1 MKRRSSLFVLL
12 ILPLI
17 AISQEIDIELY
28 ASGFSNPVS
37 IKHAGDE
44 RLFVVEQNG
53 VIKIIN
59 ADGTVNPIPFLD
71 IDDRVINTGTE
82 RGLLGLA
89 FHPNYSSNGYF
100 FVNYINN
107 NGNTVVSRF
116 VANPPDGN
124 TSNPSTEA
132 IFLTITQPY
141 SNHNGGDLAF
151 GNDGYLYISTGDG
164 GSGGDPQNRAQNLNT
179 LLGKMLRVD
188 INSSQGENNY
198 TIPSDNPFIDNS
210 NALDEI
216 WAYGLRNPWRFSFDR
231 QTNDL
236 WIGDVGEGNIEEIN
250 MAAIAEDAL
259 NYGWR
264 CYEGNSVYNNSG
276 CPNMSALTFPV
287 AQYTHSGSG
296 AFKCSITGG
305 YVYRGSIY
313 TSLVGKYLFADY
325 CSNEIGVL
333 NFNGSIWEIAFSQQ
347 FSGNGWTT
355 FGEALD
361 GELYIAGRDSGN
373 IYHITDSNLSLDEF
387 EKDSFKMFPNPVNSD
402 LTISIS
408 NNEFSEI
415 IIYNLQGKQIK
426 SIKELSG
433 NSINI
438 STSDIASGMYLIEIT
453 TTNRNTYTKKLIV
466 NK

>member
-1 MKRRSSLFVLL
+1 MKRLASLLTIL
-12 ILPLI
+12 IIPTLVI
-17 AISQEIDIELY
+17 AQEIDIELF
-28 ASGFSNPVS
+28 ASGFNSPTS
-37 IKHAGDE
+37 IKHAGDD
-44 RLFVVEQNG
+44 RLFVVEQDG

-59 ADGTVNPIPFLD
+59 ADGSVNQTPFLD
-71 IDDRVINTGTE
+71 IDDRVINTGNE

-89 FHPNYSSNGYF
+89 FHPNYSSNGFF

-107 NGNTVVSRF
+107 SGNTVVSRF
-116 VANPPDGN
+116 VASPPDGN
-124 TSNPSTEA
+124 IADPSTET
-132 IFLTITQPY
+132 IFLTINQPY

-151 GNDGYLYISTGDG
+151 GSDGYLYISTGDG
-164 GSGGDPQNRAQNLNT
+164 GSAGDPENRSQNLNT
-179 LLGKMLRVD
+179 LLGKMLRID
-188 INSSQGENNY
+188 INSSEGGNNY
-198 TIPSDNPFIDNS
+198 SIPSDNPFVGNS

-216 WAYGLRNPWRFSFDR
+216 WAYGLRNPWRFSFDSE
-231 QTNDL
+231 TNDL
-236 WIGDVGEGNIEEIN
+236 WIGDVGQGNIEEIN
-250 MAAIAEDAL
+250 MAASTEGGL

-276 CPNMSALTFPV
+276 CPNMSTLTFPV

-313 TSLVGKYLFADY
+313 TSLIGKYLFADY
-325 CSNEIGVL
+325 CSDEIGVL
-333 NFNGSIWEIAFSQQ
+333 SFNGSIWEIDFSQQ

-361 GELYIAGRDSGN
+361 GELYITGRDSGN

-387 EKDSFKMFPNPVNSD
+387 EKGSLKMFPNPANSN

-415 IIYNLQGKQIK
+415 IIYDLQGKQIR

-438 STSDIASGMYLIEIT
+438 STSDIATGMYLIVIK
-453 TTNRNTYTKKLIV
+453 TTNMNTITKKLMV
-466 NK
+466 N